1 MHLKLF
7 IFSIFF
13 YFSSGM
19 AVAENAAL
27 KKSVQSH
34 FPDNKIESLRQT
46 PFLGL
51 YEIVIGNEIFYT
63 DENAEHFFFGHIID
77 TKTRA
82 SLTSQRMQEIM
93 QARRIPLD
101 SLPLEL
107 AIKTVK
113 GNGERTLVVF
123 TDPHCPYC
131 KRLEKDL
138 VDVTDVTIYTLL
150 YPVLNGSV
158 KRATE
163 IWCSNDRL
171 KAWDDFMLRDIEPTG
186 KDCETP
192 ISTLIQVGQKNN
204 VSGTPTLVFAD
215 GSFVGGLIPAD
226 QIEEKMN
233 AAMQKTN

>member
-1 MHLKLF
+1 MRLKLF
-7 IFSIFF
+7 IFTIFF

-19 AVAENAAL
+19 AMAEDAAL

-63 DENAEHFFFGHIID
+63 DKNAEHFFFGHIID

-101 SLPLEL
+101 SLPLEF

-131 KRLEKDL
+131 KKLEKDL

-233 AAMQKTN
+233 AAMQKN